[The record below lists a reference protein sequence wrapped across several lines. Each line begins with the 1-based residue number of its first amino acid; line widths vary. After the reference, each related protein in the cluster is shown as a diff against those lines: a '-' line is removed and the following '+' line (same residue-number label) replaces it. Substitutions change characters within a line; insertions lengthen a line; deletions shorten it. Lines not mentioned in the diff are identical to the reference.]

1 MPMRP
6 RLTPAVA
13 EVRRAVREALAGAK
27 ENDLVLVAV
36 SGGPDSMALAV
47 GFAFEGP
54 KLGLRIAAVIVDHQL
69 QSVSGEVAEKTAETL
84 KKLGF
89 GHVYVKRVDVAGT
102 NEAAAREAR
111 YHALDELANELD
123 ARFVLL
129 GHTLNDQ
136 AESVLLGLARGS
148 GARSLSGMASA
159 NGRYLRPLLGVSR
172 AVTLEASADLDPW
185 HDPHNK
191 SEKFTRVRVRE
202 TVLPVLEEELGPGVA
217 EALARTA
224 EQLREDADYLEEVA
238 LAEYHSMGK
247 SGPTSLT
254 LPVTDLE
261 ELQPAI
267 RFRVI
272 KHALEVLQCQ
282 PQRVHV
288 LAVNELIVDWHG
300 QKELTLPGVR
310 VVRKS
315 EQLEL
320 KTTKTLKPGA
330 C

>member
-1 MPMRP
+1 MRP

-13 EVRRAVREALAGAK
+13 EVRRAVREALADAS

-36 SGGPDSMALAV
+36 SGGPDSMALAA

-69 QSVSGEVAEKTAETL
+69 QTASGEVAASTAEKL
-84 KKLGF
+84 NALGF
-89 GHVYVKRVDVAGT
+89 EVVYVKRVEVAGS

-111 YHALDELANELD
+111 YHSLDDLANELD
-123 ARFVLL
+123 ARYVLL

-136 AESVLLGLARGS
+136 AETVLLGLARGA
-148 GARSLSGMASA
+148 GARSLSGMAHE

-172 AVTLEASADLDPW
+172 ATTLEASVHLDPW

-238 LAEYHSMGK
+238 LAEYHSMV
-247 SGPTSLT
+247 SLGPTSLT
-254 LPVTDLE
+254 LPVAELA
-261 ELQPAI
+261 ELQKAI

-282 PQRVHV
+282 PKRVHV
-288 LAVNELIVDWHG
+288 LAVNELIDDWHG

-310 VVRKS
+310 VVRKG
-315 EQLEL
+315 EALEL

>member
-1 MPMRP
+1 MRP

-13 EVRRAVREALAGAK
+13 EVRRAIRECLVDAN

-36 SGGPDSMALAV
+36 SGGPDSMALAK

-54 KLGLRIAAVIVDHQL
+54 RLGLRIGAVIVDHGL
-69 QSVSGEVAEKTAETL
+69 QTVSAQVAKETAEKLES
-84 KKLGF
+84 LGF
-89 GHVYVKRVDVAGT
+89 GHVYVKRVVVAGD
-102 NEAAAREAR
+102 NEAAARVAR
-111 YHALDELANELD
+111 YHAIDELANELD

-136 AESVLLGLARGS
+136 AETVLLGLARGS
-148 GARSLSGMASA
+148 GARSLSGMASQ
-159 NGRYLRPLLGVSR
+159 NGRYLRPLLSLTREQTV
-172 AVTLEASADLDPW
+172 EASEDLEPW

-202 TVLPVLEEELGPGVA
+202 TVMPLLESELGPGVA

-238 LAEYHSMGK
+238 LAEYHSMVK
-247 SGPTSLT
+247 LGPTALT
-254 LPVTDLE
+254 LPVA
-261 ELQPAI
+261 ELAELPNAI
-267 RFRVI
+267 RFRI
-272 KHALEVLQCQ
+272 LKHALEVLGCS

-288 LAVNELIVDWHG
+288 LAVNELIIDWHG

>member
-1 MPMRP
+1 MRP

-13 EVRRAVREALAGAK
+13 EVRRAIRESLVDAH

-36 SGGPDSMALAV
+36 SGGPDSMALAK

-54 KLGLRIAAVIVDHQL
+54 RLGLRIGAVIVDHGL
-69 QSVSGEVAEKTAETL
+69 QTVSAQVAKETAEKLEA
-84 KKLGF
+84 LGF
-89 GHVYVKRVDVAGT
+89 GHVYVKRVEVAGD
-102 NEAAAREAR
+102 NEAAARVAR
-111 YHALDELANELD
+111 YHAIDELANELD
-123 ARFVLL
+123 ARYVLL

-136 AESVLLGLARGS
+136 AETVLLGLARGS
-148 GARSLSGMASA
+148 GARSLSGMAPQ
-159 NGRYLRPLLGVSR
+159 NGRYLRPLLSLTR
-172 AVTLEASADLDPW
+172 EQTLEASEDLNPW

-202 TVLPVLEEELGPGVA
+202 TVMPALESELGPGVA

-238 LAEYHSMGK
+238 LAEYHSMVK
-247 SGPTSLT
+247 LGPTALS
-254 LPVTDLE
+254 LPVT
-261 ELQPAI
+261 ELAELPNAI
-267 RFRVI
+267 RFRVL
-272 KHALEVLQCQ
+272 KHALEVLGSS

-288 LAVNELIVDWHG
+288 LAVNELIIDWHG

>member
-1 MPMRP
+1 MRP

-13 EVRRAVREALAGAK
+13 EVRRAVREALADGNQ
-27 ENDLVLVAV
+27 NDLVLAAV
-36 SGGPDSMALAV
+36 SGGPDSMALAA
-47 GFAFEGP
+47 GLAFEGP
-54 KLGLRIAAVIVDHQL
+54 RLGFRIGAVIVDHQL
-69 QSVSGEVAEKTAETL
+69 QAVSGEVAEQTAAKLRE
-84 KKLGF
+84 LGF
-89 GHVYVKRVDVAGT
+89 AEVHIKKVTVAGS

-123 ARFVLL
+123 ARYVLL

-148 GARSLSGMASA
+148 GARSLSGMAKA
-159 NGRYLRPLLGVSR
+159 NGRYLRPLLGIAR
-172 AVTLEASADLDPW
+172 AITLEASAPLDPW
-185 HDPHNK
+185 HDPHNE
-191 SEKFTRVRVRE
+191 SEKFTRVRVRQ

-238 LAEYHSMGK
+238 LAEYHSMVK
-247 SGPTSLT
+247 LGPTALS
-254 LPVTDLE
+254 LPVAELE
-261 ELQPAI
+261 ELPGAI
-267 RFRVI
+267 RLRVL
-272 KHALEVLQCQ
+272 KHALEVLGSQ

-288 LAVNELIVDWHG
+288 LAVNELIDDWHG